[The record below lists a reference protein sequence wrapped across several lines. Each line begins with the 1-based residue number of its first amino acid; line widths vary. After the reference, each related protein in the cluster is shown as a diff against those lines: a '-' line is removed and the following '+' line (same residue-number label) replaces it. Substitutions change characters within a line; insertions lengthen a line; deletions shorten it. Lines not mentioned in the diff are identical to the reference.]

1 MPYAEDYHHKKRA
14 FRDPLLL
21 SGCFKVGFEPLCRLD
36 QLFWIGIDANLLWPV
51 GFGHLAV

>member
-1 MPYAEDYHHKKRA
+1 MKKRA
-14 FRDPLLL
+14 FYDPLLL
-21 SGCFKVGFEPLCRLD
+21 SEWFKIGSEPLGSLD